1 MADES
6 LQGGTIMFNY
16 GDKYQNENGVTLEIE
31 KIDGSYLHI
40 KQTSENEIKNYK
52 TVAGLLVINLLN
64 GNFRKVENKGA

>member
-1 MADES
+1 
-6 LQGGTIMFNY
+6 MFKY
-16 GDKYQNENGVTLEIE
+16 GDKYENENGVTLEVE
-31 KIDGSYLHI
+31 KIDGSYLYI

>member
-1 MADES
+1 
-6 LQGGTIMFNY
+6 MFKY
-16 GDKYQNENGVTLEIE
+16 GDKYENENGITLEIE

-52 TVAGLLVINLLN
+52 TAAGLLVINLLN

>member
-1 MADES
+1 
-6 LQGGTIMFNY
+6 MFNY
-16 GDKYQNENGVTLEIE
+16 GDKYENENGITLEIL
-31 KIDGSYLHI
+31 KVDGSNLRI

>member
-1 MADES
+1 
-6 LQGGTIMFNY
+6 MFNY
-16 GDKYQNENGVTLEIE
+16 GDKYENENGITLEIE
-31 KIDGSYLHI
+31 KVDGSNLRI